1 MSNDSTDEV
10 GNPILET
17 VHQQQ
22 LDDMMIAAYFVING
36 AKLPDEIHE
45 LLVSF
50 VNQEGRAL
58 TDEER
63 AKIIA
68 AVNKVK
74 SLPTEDP

>member
-1 MSNDSTDEV
+1 MSSDSTDEV

-22 LDDMMIAAYFVING
+22 LDNMMIAAYFVMNG

-45 LLVSF
+45 LLVNF
-50 VNQEGRAL
+50 VNQEGFAL

-63 AKIIA
+63 AKIIE

-74 SLPTEDP
+74 SLPPKDP